1 MDTNEVISYATE
13 RSDLIKEITG
23 RKMIDGLH
31 FGSAVPTG
39 GYGGNGQQRKTLLK
53 PGAELM
59 LMYFQY
65 VPEYKTT
72 KEHFGDDV
80 DVSVEVT
87 LKDASGKVVG
97 AGEGFASTLDDRY
110 KWRGAYGKDEY
121 DNTPENQR
129 RVIRNKDKG
138 TNVFQV
144 RQNPR
149 NVLNTV
155 IKIARKRALVDAVLT
170 TFALSGYFT
179 QDLEDEGDLPS
190 VPRETMA
197 PPAVAA
203 KSPVPAPAPQAA
215 PAPQTAP
222 VPETAPGAN
231 SEAFL
236 KAVQTLRKQYGP
248 DLVIEAEKS
257 LGIVLEDLA
266 SHDRVEQMQAYKDVQ
281 QYIRTKK
288 EADLQA
294 YDPFATAQ
302 A

>member
-1 MDTNEVISYATE
+1 MDAEDIMKDGTT
-13 RSDLIKEITG
+13 RRDLIKAITS
-23 RKMIDGLH
+23 KEVMIEGVH
-31 FGSAVPTG
+31 YGYAVPTG
-39 GYGGNGQQRKTLLK
+39 AFGGNGQQRKTLLK

-65 VPEYKTT
+65 VPYYKTT

-110 KWRGAYGKDEY
+110 KWRGAYGKEEY
-121 DNTPENQR
+121 DNTPEHQR
-129 RVIRNKDKG
+129 RVIRTKGKDKD
-138 TNVFQV
+138 TVFQV

-190 VPRETMA
+190 IPRETMA
-197 PPAVAA
+197 PPAVVA
-203 KSPVPAPAPQAA
+203 KSPVPAPQAA

-222 VPETAPGAN
+222 VPEPAPGAN

-236 KAVQTLRKQYGP
+236 KAVQTMRKQYGP

-281 QYIRTKK
+281 QYIRKK
-288 EADLQA
+288 QEADLQA